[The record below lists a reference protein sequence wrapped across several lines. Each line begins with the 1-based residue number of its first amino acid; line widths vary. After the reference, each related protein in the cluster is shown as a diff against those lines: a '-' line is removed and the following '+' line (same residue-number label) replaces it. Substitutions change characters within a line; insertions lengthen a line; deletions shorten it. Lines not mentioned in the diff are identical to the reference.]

1 MGLAFGHCVCV
12 CVCVRA
18 IFSTLPPRSPSVLP
32 QVCHSLASICR
43 RPLVPTPVYPLPLSW
58 SPFCQDEKILILMAL
73 RLFSFFFFFC
83 NTTVVRWPFLH
94 ATRMQP
100 SDRSA
105 KSAHLHTHLH
115 TLLHTH
121 THTLSG
127 DRGLGSVWF
136 FQLSPPLPPPW
147 LPPLHPSSCGKR
159 SRGTPV
165 FSPHRPLLSSR
176 HPAFP
181 KTGVSQF
188 MGLACWR
195 VFGGGDFIGG
205 GLEWR

>member
-43 RPLVPTPVYPLPLSW
+43 RPLAPTPVYPLPLSW

-73 RLFSFFFFFC
+73 RLFSFFFFF
-83 NTTVVRWPFLH
+83 
-94 ATRMQP
+94 ATQQWCDGLSCMP
-100 SDRSA
+100 HGCS
-105 KSAHLHTHLH
+105 
-115 TLLHTH
+115 LLIGALSRHIYTRTCTRFCTH